1 MKLIHEP
8 SRIYGTD
15 ENGKVIAEITFPLTA
30 PGVYTIDHTIVDSS
44 LQGQGV
50 AGQLVQAAVYDIESQ
65 GGQVQATCS
74 YAVKWLE
81 KHGQG
86 SQGGQSPKKVTF
98 FYLPGCPYCKN
109 ANMAIEELI
118 RENPAYGAI
127 EIERINE
134 QDPPEGISGY
144 NYYYVPSMFIGKEI
158 IYEANPSQTYEDI
171 KASVKTVFEKALT

>member
-30 PGVYTIDHTIVDSS
+30 PGVYTIDHTFVDSS

-81 KHGQG
+81 KHN
-86 SQGGQSPKKVTF
+86 K
-98 FYLPGCPYCKN
+98 
-109 ANMAIEELI
+109 
-118 RENPAYGAI
+118 
-127 EIERINE
+127 
-134 QDPPEGISGY
+134 
-144 NYYYVPSMFIGKEI
+144 
-158 IYEANPSQTYEDI
+158 
-171 KASVKTVFEKALT
+171 